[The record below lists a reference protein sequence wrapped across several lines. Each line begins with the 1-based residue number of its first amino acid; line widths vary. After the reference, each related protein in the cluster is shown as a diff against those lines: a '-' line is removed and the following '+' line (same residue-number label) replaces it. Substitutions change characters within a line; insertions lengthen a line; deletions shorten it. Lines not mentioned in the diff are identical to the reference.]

1 MADFTNISPYRRGEP
16 RFGRDPE
23 DEPANGPV
31 VTYHLSPEEIAAR
44 YGPPVKE
51 PGRVRQ
57 RRLNR
62 DVLSDL
68 LKKYT
73 PGQIAA
79 MYSCPKHLILKMV
92 ERYSIELDEKNRNR
106 KEDEQVETVNKTAET
121 AQPAE
126 TVEVERTDSTEPQ
139 GYVVYERRKTRL
151 EIAREKLTKEQ
162 YLELIKDGAT
172 DHQVR
177 TQYGIPGDVMTA
189 LKREWGLIP
198 PRQPRKVKPA
208 GSPEQPEQAHIP
220 PAENT
225 PQIDRTAP
233 NSGEK
238 EPGNMITPEPS
249 YPQATGDLN
258 ASSEYLTNY
267 TAELC
272 RLRITLDELS
282 SRLDATVRL
291 LNELGDRLENL
302 EHDYGHHRHQVG
314 PGHWSGRAEV

>member
-31 VTYHLSPEEIAAR
+31 VTYRLSPEEIAAK

-92 ERYSIELDEKNRNR
+92 ERYGIELDEKNR
-106 KEDEQVETVNKTAET
+106 KEDEQVETVNETAET

-189 LKREWGLIP
+189 LKKEWGLIP
-198 PRQPRKVKPA
+198 PRQPRKNARKAELP
-208 GSPEQPEQAHIP
+208 GQPEPAHVP
-220 PAENT
+220 TAENA
-225 PQIDRTAP
+225 PQSDRNGP

-238 EPGNMITPEPS
+238 EPGNMVTPEPS

-267 TAELC
+267 ATELC
-272 RLRITLDELS
+272 MRMNLDELS

-302 EHDYGHHRHQVG
+302 EHEYSHHRHQVG
-314 PGHWSGRAEV
+314 PGHWSGKAEV